1 MARRASDERNAMF
14 SSAAF
19 DRVGCSCLTQAARL
33 LRARL
38 ASARALLRTLGRPL
52 LRDERGS
59 ALIEFALIAPPFFL
73 LLFGTVE
80 VSMMFFASAVLEG
93 APKEAATLLRH
104 GQVPEHGTR
113 LVRGRGGR

>member
-52 LRDERGS
+52 LRDARGS
-59 ALIEFALIAPPFFL
+59 ALLEFALIAPPFFL
-73 LLFGTVE
+73 LLIGTRE
-80 VSMMFFASAVLEG
+80 VALMFFARAVPEG
-93 APKEAATLLRH
+93 ADRKS
-104 GQVPEHGTR
+104 GVWGKS
-113 LVRGRGGR
+113 G